1 MISPGAG
8 EDSSNS
14 RSGYLLVCHHT
25 TEVSL
30 AGNNLDLKT
39 YNTRIIEILVCG
51 LKNIRRSQR
60 ILMVP

>member
-8 EDSSNS
+8 EDSSSS
-14 RSGYLLVCHHT
+14 RSGYLLVCHRA
-25 TEVSL
+25 TEISL